1 VAESDEEILTLD
13 VSDDALERAAPV
25 VGGQATVTLGV
36 WYCHRG
42 QLRLGPAHFSTLPQS
57 GISPCCRASVQRVLV
72 AIESHQLDL
81 ILSAQ
86 TKTMLVPISNA
97 LSC

>member
-42 QLRLGPAHFSTLPQS
+42 QLRLGPAHFFHL
-57 GISPCCRASVQRVLV
+57 ASVGNFALLSRVG
-72 AIESHQLDL
+72 
-81 ILSAQ
+81 SAC
-86 TKTMLVPISNA
+86 SRGH
-97 LSC
+97 